1 MWKVTDRQKKGQK
14 EGRTGRQMDIQNKQT
29 GLALRW
35 IKKEQGKRSR
45 HVKGTW
51 WREINGLLAPRI
63 FEMLFW
69 YILTHLLSC
78 HKIWQYIKQYIK
90 RSLLFL
96 TLWNLK
102 KDCQTVF
109 FSGRKRRKTKRALV
123 TLFWRVSGWVGVLLR
138 LYCILQLC
146 TKSGQSFPHGK
157 NKRLCIKG
165 SLPVSGL
172 LYWNLTSFVHM
183 LNNGYFLRLKMFTV
197 LGPKSYQITF
207 CVSNFCG

>member
-1 MWKVTDRQKKGQK
+1 MWKVTDRRKEGQK
-14 EGRTGRQMDIQNKQT
+14 DGRTGRQMDIQNKQT

-45 HVKGTW
+45 HVSGTW
-51 WREINGLLAPRI
+51 WREINGLLTPRI

-90 RSLLFL
+90 RSPE
-96 TLWNLK
+96 K
-102 KDCQTVF
+102 EE
-109 FSGRKRRKTKRALV
+109 KTKGALV
-123 TLFWRVSGWVGVLLR
+123 TLFWRVGGWVGVLLR

-146 TKSGQSFPHGK
+146 TKSGQSFPNGK

-183 LNNGYFLRLKMFTV
+183 LNNGYFLRLEMFTV

-207 CVSNFCG
+207 CISNFCG

>member
-1 MWKVTDRQKKGQK
+1 
-14 EGRTGRQMDIQNKQT
+14 MDIQNKQT

-35 IKKEQGKRSR
+35 IKKEQRKRSR
-45 HVKGTW
+45 HVSDTW
-51 WREINGLLAPRI
+51 WREINGLWTPRI

-78 HKIWQYIKQYIK
+78 HEIWQYIKQYIK

-102 KDCQTVF
+102 KVCQTVF
-109 FSGRKRRKTKRALV
+109 FSGRKRRKNQTGPGHTILG
-123 TLFWRVSGWVGVLLR
+123 GWVGVLLR

-146 TKSGQSFPHGK
+146 TKSGQSFLHGK

-183 LNNGYFLRLKMFTV
+183 LNNGYFLRLEMFTV
-197 LGPKSYQITF
+197 LTPKSYQITF
-207 CVSNFCG
+207 WVSNFCG